1 MMPDPQPTGAPLTM
15 TADSAPDDRKPV
27 LTAPWIAAYAL
38 LALATLGLA
47 LWLWLRPPP
56 VEYRDV
62 PAPANQGDADRRAA
76 LQAETDKLQAEIAAD
91 ECPPGTVKQGAAQQ
105 GAAQQGSTAPA
116 STPVPAS
123 AAAPSTPLSTS
134 ALRERLR
141 AATAMVLAGDSA
153 GTGFFIA
160 PDLLMTNR
168 HVAEEATNGEVAV
181 TSRAIGRVVKGQ
193 VVAMSQKQDDRAI
206 DYALIRVPDAKP
218 AQVLGLTGQYDAL
231 QPVVAAGYPGFL
243 TMADDSMWRLLGG
256 DLTAAPALVL
266 NQGSIQA
273 VQTLPTGDEV
283 LVHSTDISQ
292 GNSGGPLVDACGRVV
307 GINSF
312 IRIDAENAGRAS
324 YALSARGIAAFIG
337 ALGQAPALDMA
348 ECG

>member
-1 MMPDPQPTGAPLTM
+1 M
-15 TADSAPDDRKPV
+15 TADSAHDDRKPV

-38 LALATLGLA
+38 LVLAILGLA
-47 LWLWLRPPP
+47 LWLWLRQPA

-62 PAPANQGDADRRAA
+62 PGPVNQVELDRLAT
-76 LQAETDKLQAEIAAD
+76 LQAEAERLQAEIAAD
-91 ECPPGTVKQGAAQQ
+91 ECPPGTVKQGAALPDT
-105 GAAQQGSTAPA
+105 TAPVSA
-116 STPVPAS
+116 DATPPAS
-123 AAAPSTPLSTS
+123 PSPAGPLSTS

-193 VVAMSQKQDDRAI
+193 VIALSQKQDDRAI

-218 AQVLGLTGQYDAL
+218 TQVLGLTSQYDAL

-243 TMADDSMWRLLGG
+243 TMADDSMWRLLAG

-266 NQGSIQA
+266 NKGSIQA

-324 YALSARGIAAFIG
+324 YALSARGIAAFISG
-337 ALGQAPALDMA
+337 LGQRLALDTA

>member
-1 MMPDPQPTGAPLTM
+1 M
-15 TADSAPDDRKPV
+15 TADSAHDDRKPV

-38 LALATLGLA
+38 LVLAILGLA
-47 LWLWLRPPP
+47 LWLWLRQPA

-62 PAPANQGDADRRAA
+62 PGPVNQAELERLAA
-76 LQAETDKLQAEIAAD
+76 LQAEAEKLQAEIAAAD
-91 ECPPGTVKQGAAQQ
+91 CPPGTVLEGGRQGTAIR
-105 GAAQQGSTAPA
+105 GNDAPA
-116 STPVPAS
+116 YAPPAS
-123 AAAPSTPLSTS
+123 SGTPPSTPLST
-134 ALRERLR
+134 ADLRERLR

-168 HVAEEATNGEVAV
+168 HVAEVAVNGEVAV

-193 VVAMSQKQDDRAI
+193 VIALSQKQDDRAI

-218 AQVLGLTGQYDAL
+218 TQVLGLTSQYDAL

-243 TMADDSMWRLLGG
+243 TMADDSMWRLLAG

-292 GNSGGPLVDACGRVV
+292 GNSGGPLVDSCGRVV

-324 YALSARGIAAFIG
+324 YALSARGIAAFISG
-337 ALGQAPALDMA
+337 LGQALTLDMG

>member
-1 MMPDPQPTGAPLTM
+1 M
-15 TADSAPDDRKPV
+15 TADSAHDDRKPV

-38 LALATLGLA
+38 LVLAILGLA
-47 LWLWLRPPP
+47 LWLWLRQPV

-62 PAPANQGDADRRAA
+62 PGPVNQVELDRLAT
-76 LQAETDKLQAEIAAD
+76 LQAEAERLQAEIAVD
-91 ECPPGTVKQGAAQQ
+91 ECPPGTVKQGAALP
-105 GAAQQGSTAPA
+105 GNTAPV
-116 STPVPAS
+116 SAS
-123 AAAPSTPLSTS
+123 ATPPSGPLSTS

-193 VVAMSQKQDDRAI
+193 VIALSQKQDDRAI
-206 DYALIRVPDAKP
+206 DYALIRVQDAKP
-218 AQVLGLTGQYDAL
+218 TQVLGLTSQYDAL

-243 TMADDSMWRLLGG
+243 TMADDSMWRLLAG

-324 YALSARGIAAFIG
+324 YALSARGIAAFISG
-337 ALGQAPALDMA
+337 LGQRLALDTA

>member
-1 MMPDPQPTGAPLTM
+1 M

-38 LALATLGLA
+38 LALAILGLA

-62 PAPANQGDADRRAA
+62 PAPANQRNPANQGDADRLAA
-76 LQAETDKLQAEIAAD
+76 LQAEADKLEAEIAAD
-91 ECPPGTVKQGAAQQ
+91 ECPPGTVKQGGAQQ
-105 GAAQQGSTAPA
+105 GNAAL
-116 STPVPAS
+116 

-218 AQVLGLTGQYDAL
+218 TQVLGLTGQYDAL

-283 LVHSTDISQ
+283 LVHSTDIAQ